1 MTAQP
6 CDANVITTDANSP
19 LEHSVQNSEC
29 GSGATSS
36 LLSASHPEKLIS
48 QPSNVPLCGTPR
60 QLCRGF
66 GVSVRWRSRSFRQL
80 PQGHVDPG
88 AARGTSGKTL
98 ALILLPRERKVSRDF
113 FFFFTGFSLTLKTSG
128 K

>member
-1 MTAQP
+1 MQQNKHFTIVILLIVSVCSWSDGRSLTAQP

-60 QLCRGF
+60 QLRAVEESEF
-66 GVSVRWRSRSFRQL
+66 PSVPTGERRPRSSERHFR
-80 PQGHVDPG
+80 
-88 AARGTSGKTL
+88 KN
-98 ALILLPRERKVSRDF
+98 
-113 FFFFTGFSLTLKTSG
+113 FSLDPSATREKSF
-128 K
+128 